1 MALMSVR
8 SLAPMMALMT
18 VFFIDVDGVF
28 RAKEG
33 LKTISFQHDFTFS
46 PTPYP
51 ISDSIILD
59 PNKFRNIESL

>member
-33 LKTISFQHDFTFS
+33 LKTISFQLDFTFS

-51 ISDSIILD
+51 AHL
-59 PNKFRNIESL
+59 